1 MEKRGVEWQ
10 DVADTRTGGS
20 FNVGEERQSRQLG
33 VMKKEKDAML
43 REGTV

>member
-10 DVADTRTGGS
+10 DVADTRAEGS
-20 FNVGEERQSRQLG
+20 FNVAEERQSRQRDEEE
-33 VMKKEKDAML
+33 EKDAKV